1 MLQIRCT
8 KKVLDAIGIKQK
20 DLDSIKEAD
29 SLLGNW
35 YANLFS
41 IDRRKII
48 IFMNEKTLFSFIII
62 GVRKD
67 NIKKIIEIFCAGL
80 EQILILEGIDAA
92 KIEEVLAEYD
102 DVEFTKTENRS
113 VIGNLNELV
122 NVYKCHISYDEGL
135 KYCDLTE
142 IIYRINRMPQRNI
155 NWEYSVD
162 ALNELLEVDRCSGVI
177 EPNKI
182 KEDSTVF
189 PSHCLSCHKSKPGIV
204 DKNCHL
210 CLDKN
215 FQEEMLCDLNRSVQ
229 ERLNFECKAFRP
241 MLKLVGT
248 ENSLSAEPVLETEEE
263 SLLQSEFF
271 KYKKAHALQRLKGN
285 PDEEIVCLKYHF
297 VWNTIQRKPF
307 FKDIGKDADKINLL
321 FEDVGAESDVVAGIM
336 FLAADH
342 IHMYMESD
350 GEKSVDSL
358 VKEIKANSRRRLLS
372 EFGKLFDKSADI
384 WDEAYFVE
392 TIA

>member
-20 DLDSIKEAD
+20 GLGSIKEAD

-41 IDRRKII
+41 ADRRKII
-48 IFMNEKTLFSFIII
+48 IFMNEKTLFSFVLVGIK
-62 GVRKD
+62 KD
-67 NIKKIIEIFCAGL
+67 NIKKIVEMFYRGL
-80 EQILILEGIDAA
+80 EQVLTLEGIDAA
-92 KIEEVLAEYD
+92 KIEKALAEYE
-102 DVEFTKTENRS
+102 DVGFTKTESRS
-113 VIGNLNELV
+113 LLGNMKQLV
-122 NVYKCHISYDEGL
+122 DYYTHFIYYDYGL
-135 KYCDLTE
+135 KHCDITD
-142 IIYRINRMPQRNI
+142 IMHRINRMPQKNI
-155 NWEYSVD
+155 EWKYSIE
-162 ALNELLEVDRCSGVI
+162 ALSELLDVELD
-177 EPNKI
+177 PNAMNPHIVKN
-182 KEDSTVF
+182 DSNIF
-189 PSHCLSCHKSKPGIV
+189 SSECIACHKSRPSIV
-204 DKNCHL
+204 DKNCDL
-210 CLDKN
+210 CRDMD

-241 MLKLVGT
+241 MLKLAGT
-248 ENSLSAEPVLETEEE
+248 ENSLSAEPVPETEEE
-263 SLLQSEFF
+263 SLLQSESF
-271 KYKKAHALQRLKGN
+271 KYKKAHALQRLKRN
-285 PDEEIVCLKYHF
+285 PDEEIVWLKYHL

-321 FEDVGAESDVVAGIM
+321 FQDVGAESDVVADIM

-342 IHMYMESD
+342 IHLHLESD

-358 VKEIKANSRRRLLS
+358 VKEIKANSCRRLLS
-372 EFGKLFDKSADI
+372 EFGKLFDKSDDI